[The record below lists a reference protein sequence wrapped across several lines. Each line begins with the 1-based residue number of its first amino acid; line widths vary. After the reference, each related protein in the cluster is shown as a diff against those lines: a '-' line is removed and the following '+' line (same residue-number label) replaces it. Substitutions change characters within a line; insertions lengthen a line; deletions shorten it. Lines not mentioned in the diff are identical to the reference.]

1 MIQIVAVGKLKEK
14 ATKALVDEYAKRL
27 TAYTKIEI
35 AEVADEPNSQLED
48 AKVKQ
53 IEGERILKAIKKDSY
68 VVLLD
73 LRGKE
78 FTSENLARKIEEINT
93 YHSSSITFIIGGSL
107 GVSDE
112 VRNRADLSWKL
123 SDLTFP
129 HNLVR
134 VILLE
139 QIYRSYKI
147 LNNEPYHK

>member
-1 MIQIVAVGKLKEK
+1 MIQIIAVGKLKEK
-14 ATKALVDEYAKRL
+14 ATKALVDEYSKRL
-27 TAYTKIEI
+27 SAYTKLEI
-35 AEVADEPNSQLED
+35 VEVADEPNSQLED
-48 AKVKQ
+48 SKVRQ
-53 IEGERILKAIKKDSY
+53 LEGERIIRQIKKDSY

-73 LRGKE
+73 LGGRE
-78 FTSENLARKIEEINT
+78 FDSEELARKIEEINT
-93 YHSSSITFIIGGSL
+93 YHSSNITFIIGGSI

-112 VRNRADLSWKL
+112 VKNRADLMWKL

-134 VILLE
+134 ILLLE